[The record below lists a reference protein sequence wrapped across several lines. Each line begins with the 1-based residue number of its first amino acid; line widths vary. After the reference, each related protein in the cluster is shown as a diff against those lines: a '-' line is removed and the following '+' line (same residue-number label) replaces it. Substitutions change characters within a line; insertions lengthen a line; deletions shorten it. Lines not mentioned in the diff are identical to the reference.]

1 MDGLKIPIYWDNGN
15 LHPWERFLRMTI
27 LRSKKV
33 SNMNSNK
40 HIPQE
45 PSQEKSMKPHAPMQP
60 GKKMTDE
67 EFKVLVAQLGKE
79 LVDTLNANV
88 LARHGKK

>member
-1 MDGLKIPIYWDNGN
+1 MDGLKIPIYWDNAI
-15 LHPWERFLRMTI
+15 LHPLERFLRMTI
-27 LRSKKV
+27 SRSKKV

-45 PSQEKSMKPHAPMQP
+45 PSQEKSMKPHAPTQSV
-60 GKKMTDE
+60 KKMTDE
-67 EFKVLVAQLGKE
+67 EFKAWAHQAGQEMVAN
-79 LVDTLNANV
+79 LNARV